1 MGRKLRRRD
10 ALQRKGWKLIFV
22 YLLGRIADLTE
33 FFMFLAR
40 IISKGKIQ
48 DVPFYI
54 EVTPKYTES
63 DVPTLVVGKKRA
75 VELFGEEN
83 VHVLDRDITETV
95 SWTYA
100 KNERRVDFE
109 EDVKKF
115 IDNVNQKLIRNVSYY
130 FVNIFTEKLSFIKK
144 LIRWIY
150 SEKPKSVYVTDNHI
164 YIYGGKNV
172 IGISRGDLD
181 YAGIDSDKVIKK
193 ISSNPEN
200 DVFFDNDFLDENVRK
215 SVRGNNIMIPYI
227 RFITH

>member
-1 MGRKLRRRD
+1 MGWKLRRRD
-10 ALQRKGWKLIFV
+10 AFQRKRRKVKFV
-22 YLLGRIADLTE
+22 YLLGRISNLTE

-40 IISKGKIQ
+40 IISKGKLQ

-75 VELFGEEN
+75 IELFGAEN
-83 VHVLDRDITETV
+83 VHVLDRDISETV

-100 KNERRVDFE
+100 KNERRVEYE
-109 EDVKKF
+109 EDIKKF
-115 IDNVNQKLIRNVSYY
+115 IDKINQSLIRNVDYY

-144 LIRWIY
+144 MIKWIY

-164 YIYGGKNV
+164 YIYGGNKV
-172 IGISRGDLD
+172 IGISRSDLD
-181 YAGIDSDKVIKK
+181 YAGIDSDKVVDK
-193 ISSNPEN
+193 ISSNSSN
-200 DVFFDNDFLDENVRK
+200 DVFSDNDFLDENLRK